1 MNNLFGICWVKKKMI
16 KNSLLQVLL
25 TVSLIILSTIFSQAT
40 VQAAQVTPQQIAQF
54 KKLPPSQQQAMAKAM
69 GVDINAFKQQM
80 SAGQNNLQSPMQSQS
95 NLTYPR
101 GTQFDALGN
110 PISPEQLAA
119 DELAKKEAEA
129 EDGPKE
135 PQPFG
140 YDVFANA
147 PATFAPNMDIAIP
160 EGHLIGSGDKLSIQ
174 MFGKENNDYQLPVN
188 REGQVIIP
196 SLGAFNVAGLSF
208 AEMKLFLKAQI
219 KKRLI
224 GVDVVISLAELRS
237 IRVFVLGDAFKPG
250 PYTLSSLS
258 TMTHAIF
265 AAGGINDIGSLRNIQ
280 LKRSG
285 KLIQTLDLY
294 DLLINGDSSGDQS
307 LQSGD
312 VVFIAPVGKR
322 VTIDGQVRRPAI
334 YELAANESFSDVIT
348 MAGGLL
354 PSAYPKSTIVE
365 RYNQNNLR
373 SIINIDLSNKQ
384 KTQQKVNAGDYIRV
398 METGEMFDQSIT
410 IIGAATRPGNYQ
422 WQQGEK
428 ITDLI
433 PNVNTHLL
441 KYADLNYSLLI
452 REINVARDI
461 EIYQFSLAEIIT
473 NTKSKNNFLLQPR
486 DKIVVFSKVAKISD
500 ENLSL
505 DNLAY
510 TQQALFDK
518 EKKQAKKKYK
528 QELFWQRYGAEKS
541 QYQTPEDNSEK
552 KANELINQSIAQITG
567 GQVEEELDIRE
578 MGLFSRQR
586 LLIPIITQLKR
597 QGSVGEPIQLVEVD
611 GEVKFPSIYPL
622 AKNGRVKDLIAAA
635 GGVTESA
642 YLIRSEITRNKV
654 TPSRVDKESLDINL
668 AKALQGQASDNI
680 LLQSKDRLNIH
691 KIPAWS
697 ENHTVELRGE
707 FVFPG
712 KYTIRRGETL
722 AELIN
727 KAGGF
732 TKFAYARGSVFS
744 RKKLKQLEQQ
754 NLIKLA
760 SDLRIEIAS
769 KSLSDAKSN
778 ISYSES
784 KLLLADLTKVTPIGR
799 LVIDLPKV
807 MSDKN
812 FDIKLADGDV
822 LYIPSKNNSIN
833 VIGQVQVTSSHIY
846 EAGLSAEDYIARSGG
861 IKKRADE
868 ERIYV
873 ISADGRINITANN
886 NWFSTSDNSMK
897 PGDTVVVPL
906 DSEYTNNIELWSSVT
921 QIIYNSA
928 VAIATISKI

>member
-1 MNNLFGICWVKKKMI
+1 MSNFFHKNWINKKMV
-16 KNSLLQVLL
+16 KHSLLKVLL
-25 TVSLIILSTIFSQAT
+25 ILNLVFVSFIALQAN
-40 VQAAQVTPQQIAQF
+40 VEAAQVTPQQIEQF

-69 GVDINAFKQQM
+69 GIDINAFKQQM
-80 SAGQNNLQSPMQSQS
+80 LSNSTRSPISESSQNNLV
-95 NLTYPR
+95 YPR

-129 EDGPKE
+129 VDEVKE

-147 PATFAPNMDIAIP
+147 PATFAPDLEIAIP
-160 EGHLIGSGDKLSIQ
+160 ESHIIGSGDKLSIQ
-174 MFGKENNDYQLPVN
+174 IFGKENNEYQLTVN

-196 SLGAFNVAGLSF
+196 SLGAFNVVGLSF
-208 AEMKLFLKAQI
+208 AEMKNFLTAQI
-219 KKRLI
+219 KKRII

-250 PYTLSSLS
+250 PYTLNSLS
-258 TMTHAIF
+258 TMTHALF

-280 LKRSG
+280 LKRAG

-322 VTIDGQVRRPAI
+322 VTVDGQVRRPAI
-334 YELAANESFSDVIT
+334 YELAANESFSDVIK

-365 RYNQNNLR
+365 RYNKNNLR
-373 SIINIDLSNKQ
+373 SIINIDLSNPKQ
-384 KTQQKVNAGDYIRV
+384 TQEKVQAGDYIRV
-398 METGEMFDQSIT
+398 METGEMFNQSVT

-428 ITDLI
+428 ITDLL

-441 KYADLNYSLLI
+441 KYADLNYSLLV
-452 REINVARDI
+452 REINVAQDI
-461 EIYQFSLAEIIT
+461 EVYQFSLADIIA
-473 NTKSKNNFLLQPR
+473 NKNSPRNLVLQPR
-486 DKIVVFSKVAKISD
+486 DKIVIFSKVAKISD
-500 ENLSL
+500 EKLSL
-505 DNLAY
+505 DSFAY
-510 TQQALFDK
+510 TQQALFEREK
-518 EKKQAKKKYK
+518 EQAKKKYK

-541 QYQTPEDNSEK
+541 KYQVPEDESDK

-567 GQVEEELDIRE
+567 GQIEEKLDIRE
-578 MGLFSRQR
+578 LGLFSRQR

-597 QGSVGEPIQLVEVD
+597 QGSAGEPIQLVEVD
-611 GEVKFPSIYPL
+611 GEVKFPSLYPL
-622 AKNGRVKDLIAAA
+622 TKNARVSDLIAAA

-654 TPSRVDKESLDINL
+654 TPRLVKKESLNINL
-668 AKALQGQASDNI
+668 AKALKGEPSDNI
-680 LLQSKDRLNIH
+680 LLQSKDRVNIH

-722 AELIN
+722 AELIQ
-727 KAGGF
+727 KAGGL

-754 NLIKLA
+754 NLLKLA
-760 SDLRIEIAS
+760 SDLRVEIAS
-769 KSLSDAKSN
+769 KSLSDGKSN
-778 ISYSES
+778 LSYKEA
-784 KLLLADLTKVTPIGR
+784 KLLLADLTKVTPVGR

-807 MSDKN
+807 IRDKN
-812 FDIKLADGDV
+812 FDIKLDDGDV
-822 LYIPSKNNSIN
+822 LYIPSKNNSVN

-846 EAGLSAEDYIARSGG
+846 EPGLSAEDYIARSGG
-861 IKKRADE
+861 VKKRADK

-873 ISADGRINITANN
+873 ISADGQIKMTANN
-886 NWFSTSDNSMK
+886 NWFSASNNDVK
-897 PGDTVVVPL
+897 AGDTVVVPL
-906 DSEYTNNIELWSSVT
+906 DSEYTNNLELWSSVT

-928 VAIATISKI
+928 VALATISKI

>member
-1 MNNLFGICWVKKKMI
+1 MNNLFNFKYLLCRINKINLAQLFILC
-16 KNSLLQVLL
+16 SLAVYLL
-25 TVSLIILSTIFSQAT
+25 AFSASS
-40 VQAAQVTPQQIAQF
+40 AQVTAQQIEQF
-54 KKLPPSQQQAMAKAM
+54 KKLPASQQEAMARAM
-69 GVDINAFKQQM
+69 GVDINSLKQQM
-80 SAGQNNLQSPMQSQS
+80 STDQNEHKPGSDLQNNV
-95 NLTYPR
+95 TYPR

-110 PISPEQLAA
+110 PISPEQLAE
-119 DELAKKEAEA
+119 DELTKDSTDE
-129 EDGPKE
+129 PKE

-160 EGHLIGSGDKLSIQ
+160 ENHLIGSGDKLSIQ
-174 MFGKENNDYQLPVN
+174 IFGKENNDYQLPVN

-196 SLGAFNVAGLSF
+196 NLGAFDVAGLTF
-208 AEMKLFLKAQI
+208 AELKTFLKAQI
-219 KKRLI
+219 TKRII

-258 TMTHAIF
+258 TMTHALF

-280 LKRSG
+280 LKRAG
-285 KLIQTLDLY
+285 KLVQTLDLY
-294 DLLINGDSSGDQS
+294 DLLINGDSSKDIS
-307 LQSGD
+307 LQTGD
-312 VVFIAPVGKR
+312 VVFIAPVGQR
-322 VTIDGQVRRPAI
+322 VTVDGQVRRPAI
-334 YELAANESFSDVIT
+334 YELADHETFADVIA

-354 PSAYPKSTIVE
+354 PSAYPKSTTVE
-365 RYNQNNLR
+365 RYNSNNLR
-373 SIINIDLSNKQ
+373 TIKTLDLSNAKQ
-384 KTQQKVNAGDYIRV
+384 SKGPVRAGDYIRV
-398 METGEMFDQSIT
+398 METGEMFDQSVT
-410 IIGAATRPGNYQ
+410 IVGAATRPGNYQ
-422 WQQGEK
+422 WQKGQK

-452 REINVARDI
+452 REINIAQDI
-461 EIYQFSLAEIIT
+461 EVYQFSLADILGDK
-473 NTKSKNNFLLQPR
+473 NSHNNFTLQPR
-486 DKIVVFSKVAKISD
+486 DKIVIFSKVAKLSD
-500 ENLSL
+500 EKLSL

-510 TQQALFDK
+510 TQQDLFDK
-518 EKKQAKKKYK
+518 EKEQAKKQYK
-528 QELFWQRYGAEKS
+528 QELFWQRYGADKS
-541 QYQTPEDNSEK
+541 QYKIPEDETEK
-552 KANELINQSIAQITG
+552 KANELINQSIAQMTG
-567 GQVEEELDIRE
+567 GKVVEEQDIRE

-586 LLIPIITQLKR
+586 LLVPIITQLKR
-597 QGSVGEPIQLVEVD
+597 QGSAGEPIQLVEVD

-642 YLIRSEITRNKV
+642 YLVRSEITRNKV
-654 TPSRVDKESLDINL
+654 TATRVEKESLNVNL
-668 AKALQGQASDNI
+668 GKALQGQDKDNI
-680 LLQSKDRLNIH
+680 LLVSKDRLNIH

-722 AELIN
+722 AQLIK
-727 KAGGF
+727 KAGGL
-732 TKFAYARGSVFS
+732 TPFAYARGSVFS
-744 RKKLKQLEQQ
+744 RKKLKELEQQ

-769 KSLSDAKSN
+769 KSLSDAKSS
-778 ISYSES
+778 ISYSEA
-784 KLLLADLTKVTPIGR
+784 KLLLADLTKVTPVGR
-799 LVIDLPKV
+799 LVIDLPDIIDGK
-807 MSDKN
+807 DA
-812 FDIKLADGDV
+812 DIKLDDGDV
-822 LYIPSKNNSIN
+822 LYIPSKNNSVN

-846 EAGLSAEDYIARSGG
+846 QKGLSADDYIARSGG

-868 ERIYV
+868 KRIYV
-873 ISADGRINITANN
+873 ISADGRITVTANQS
-886 NWFSTSDNSMK
+886 WFSSNENNQVK

-906 DSEYTNNIELWSSVT
+906 DSEYTDNIELWSSVT

-928 VAIATISKI
+928 VALATINKI